1 MYRHSYA
8 EILDDAASEGRARER
23 MAFDHAIELMQAAE
37 AKGVDS
43 REAVEA
49 IFFLNRLWSLLI
61 EDLASDENGLPKELR
76 ASLISIGL
84 WVLREA
90 QRLRQ
95 EMAGSFAALIE
106 VNSAIRNGLA

>member
-1 MYRHSYA
+1 M
-8 EILDDAASEGRARER
+8 RER
-23 MAFDHAIELMQAAE
+23 MAFDHAIELLQAAE
-37 AKGVDS
+37 AKGAGS

-49 IFFLNRLWSLLI
+49 IFFLTRLWNLLL
-61 EDLASDENGLPKELR
+61 EDLASDKNGLPRELR

-95 EMAGSFAALIE
+95 EMKGSFGALIE
-106 VNSAIRNGLA
+106 VNTAIRNGLA

>member
-8 EILDDAASEGRARER
+8 EILDEAASEGRERER

-37 AKGVDS
+37 AKGADS

-61 EDLASDENGLPKELR
+61 EDLANDENGLPQELR